1 MVSAPPPTFLGGP
14 NSFEGSYFW
23 GDLQKSKKDGGT
35 CSFWGD
41 LKIFHY
47 GGTYYSVV
55 SLFSVMLRL
64 FVIVI
69 IFSLSYLLRLFQVL
83 LYTWANPCFGTP

>member
-1 MVSAPPPTFLGGP
+1 MVSAPPFLGGP

-69 IFSLSYLLRLFQVL
+69 KDSSKSCSIHGPIHVSVHPKAEISK
-83 LYTWANPCFGTP
+83 